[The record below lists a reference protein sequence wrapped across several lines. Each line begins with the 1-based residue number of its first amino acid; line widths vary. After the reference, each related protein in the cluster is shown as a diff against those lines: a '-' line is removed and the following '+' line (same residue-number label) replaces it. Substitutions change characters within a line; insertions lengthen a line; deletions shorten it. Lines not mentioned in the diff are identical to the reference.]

1 MKNNPNITVEQIANE
16 IKDITADGVRYHIR
30 HLKTRGII
38 MREGSTKSGKWVVL
52 K

>member
-1 MKNNPNITVEQIANE
+1 MKNNPNITAEHIANE

-38 MREGSTKSGKWVVL
+38 IGEGSTKSGKWVVL